1 MQKQKPYAPIRMS
14 TNTINIPL
22 PRILLLQPNRLA
34 VAAPN
39 IAAVVAVAYSS
50 TTTPWHFSA
59 AAARIPAFAAQV
71 PPTPLHWSRHR
82 AAAAA
87 AADVAASAVAAAA
100 ADDWRRLS
108 WRKWHR

>member
-59 AAARIPAFAAQV
+59 AAA
-71 PPTPLHWSRHR
+71 
-82 AAAAA
+82 
-87 AADVAASAVAAAA
+87 DVAASAVAAAA